1 MRIRLFTAIFCMIAA
16 LHPLPS
22 IAQGIPVYDAASFG
36 QIVSQ
41 LNQMSKD
48 YQKQLEQLDQA
59 IRQTNALTGTRNM
72 GTLANSAVESE
83 LRRYLPDTWQDTL
96 HMMEAANLP
105 NGALG
110 TQNLY
115 GSLYKT
121 YNPMTGAEFMT
132 QDPAGP
138 IAQAIDRKTRT
149 TYGAMAASEQAYNN
163 AVTRMETYET
173 LLGALDQTEDL
184 KASVDLQARI
194 SAENGMA
201 LNELMRLQAIQIQ
214 QKAADDNALL
224 TDDRRAGAA
233 NRFDAA
239 KAALAFTLQE

>member
-1 MRIRLFTAIFCMIAA
+1 MRTRFFIALLTLSA
-16 LHPLPS
+16 FLHPLPS
-22 IAQGIPVYDAASFG
+22 LAQGIPVYDAAGYG

-59 IRQTNALTGTRNM
+59 IRQANAVTGTRNM
-72 GTLANSAVESE
+72 GALANSAVESG
-83 LRRYLPDTWQDTL
+83 LRRYLPNTWQDTL
-96 HMMEAANLP
+96 QIMEAANLS
-105 NGALG
+105 NSALG
-110 TQNLY
+110 TQSLY
-115 GSLYKT
+115 GTLYKT
-121 YNPMTGAEFMT
+121 YSPMTGAELIT
-132 QDPAGP
+132 QDPTGP
-138 IAQAIDRKTRT
+138 IAQAIDRRTRT
-149 TYGAMAASEQAYNN
+149 AYGAMAASEQAYNN
-163 AVTRMETYET
+163 AADRLDTYET
-173 LLGALDQTEDL
+173 LLREIDKTEDL

-194 SAENGMA
+194 AAENGMS

-224 TDDRRAGAA
+224 TDDRRASAA